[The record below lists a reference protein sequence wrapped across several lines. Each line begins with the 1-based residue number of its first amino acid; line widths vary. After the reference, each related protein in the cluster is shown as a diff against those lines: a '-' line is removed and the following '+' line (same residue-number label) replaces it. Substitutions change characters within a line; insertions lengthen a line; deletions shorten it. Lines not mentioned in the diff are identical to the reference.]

1 MKAAVSVVVLAALW
15 TAPIVDELSNEPG
28 NMTEVYRYFR
38 NPPTALH
45 SIVDGL
51 QVAFAQ
57 FSLWPPWLSGSQK
70 LSGFELDAMHH
81 TVIPITLPIIV
92 VAAVVLWRKG
102 PPAGR
107 RYIMTLTLAWVTGV
121 LSVARTSDTVYAYRL
136 FWAWLLAMLSW
147 LVVVWA
153 IAVVLPAER
162 RSALGPR
169 VAAAA
174 LAVTV
179 VLAGVNSVSA
189 LRADIPLRQE
199 SEHIEALL
207 PALEEDLPSD
217 RSSVLFRDHNWPTW
231 WIGFGLKLG
240 LEKSGSVT
248 AATRAPWRSR
258 SDAASSPE
266 TRCT

>member
-1 MKAAVSVVVLAALW
+1 
-15 TAPIVDELSNEPG
+15 
-28 NMTEVYRYFR
+28 
-38 NPPTALH
+38 
-45 SIVDGL
+45 
-51 QVAFAQ
+51 
-57 FSLWPPWLSGSQK
+57 
-70 LSGFELDAMHH
+70 MHH

-189 LRADIPLRQE
+189 LRADLPLRQE

-248 AATRAPWRSR
+248 AATRSVEIPIGRRQLARNAVYVIAMDRNMVQYVGDPRFEFVALDADGTVTVETLEKYVADHGRTGFALLVHGVGLFHQLAP
-258 SDAASSPE
+258 DAAPSGN
-266 TRCT
+266 